1 MIMQGGIK
9 MSKKKTTVAIA
20 KEAEIQDSVTKV
32 FDLLGGV
39 EKMLKPNATIVLKP
53 NAGHAAGP
61 ETSVC
66 TNPEV
71 IRAVIHEV
79 RKANPKKI
87 IIAES
92 AAIGC
97 DTIECFKLS
106 GIGKVALEEGVE
118 LIDIKREKDLITL
131 PVRNNKSNIS
141 SVRIPRFLLEA
152 DHIINLPI
160 LKAHASMVFS
170 CALKNIKGT
179 VQDKVHI
186 EMHKQNLAMAMMDVW
201 YAVRADINIVD
212 CIRPAG
218 GYGPH
223 TPVPL
228 EVGCI
233 LGSYDP
239 VAVDMIACDVIGL
252 DTDKVDYFKVAA
264 EAGFGTIDRND
275 IEVVGKQVKDVY
287 KKLWIPYI
295 GGMQKWPEYNILSDN
310 ACSSCQAMLAL
321 NMETLKAIGEYDK
334 NAGKTVV
341 IGRKDSIPEGIP
353 KEKLILHGNCTRK
366 WKDRGLF
373 IEGCPPGETSMYM
386 TIKEEIVVDGRGD
399 QVETLIRP
407 GQKADQPAWKKYVF
421 EQAEKFYAEH
431 KNDQGE

>member
-1 MIMQGGIK
+1 
-9 MSKKKTTVAIA
+9 MSKNKTIVAIA
-20 KEAEIQDSVTKV
+20 KEAEIQDMVSKV
-32 FDLLGGV
+32 FDLLGGA
-39 EKMLKPNATIVLKP
+39 EKMLKPNATIVIKP

-71 IRAVIHEV
+71 VRAVIREAK
-79 RKANPKKI
+79 KANPKRI

-97 DTIECFKLS
+97 DTIECFKVS
-106 GIGKVALEEGVE
+106 GIEQVAVEEGVE

-141 SVRIPRFLLEA
+141 SVKIPRFLLEA

-170 CALKNIKGT
+170 GALKNIKGT

-186 EMHKQNLAMAMMDVW
+186 DMHKQNLAMAMMDVW
-201 YAVRADINIVD
+201 YAVRADINIMD
-212 CIRPAG
+212 CVRPAG
-218 GYGPH
+218 GFGPH

-228 EVGCI
+228 EVGCV

-239 VAVDMIACDVIGL
+239 VALDLIACDVVGL

-264 EAGFGTIDRND
+264 EAGFGTIDKNN

-295 GGMQKWPEYNILSDN
+295 GGMQRWPEYNIMSEN

-321 NMETLKAIGEYDK
+321 NMETLRAIGEYDEH
-334 NAGKTVV
+334 AGMTVC
-341 IGRKDSIPEGIP
+341 IGRKDSIPDDIP
-353 KEKLILHGNCTRK
+353 KDKLVLHGNCTRK
-366 WKDRGLF
+366 GKDGGMFL
-373 IEGCPPGETSMYM
+373 EGCPPGETSMYQ
-386 TIKEEIVVDGRGD
+386 TIQHGFVVDGRDD
-399 QVETLIRP
+399 QVEALIRP
-407 GQKADQPAWKKYVF
+407 GQQKDHPAWEKYVF
-421 EQAEKFYAEH
+421 EEAEKFYEQH
-431 KNDQGE
+431 NDSKVE